1 MNTTKKQ
8 LILFS
13 IILTCCCYSTHAQ
26 KASIKENLKTIKT
39 YPFSDPNKIPILADN
54 PKIYPY
60 FKFEGYSQNSQ
71 EQNWKVITL
80 ENDYIKTWV
89 LPEVG
94 GKVWGAI
101 EKASGQPFIYHNEVM
116 KFRNI
121 AMRGPWTSGGI
132 EFNFGIIGHSPATA
146 TPVDYLLEEHDDGSV
161 SCVVGAMDLPSR
173 THWRVRIKLPKDK
186 AYFETEALWYNPTP
200 LNQSYYNWMTA
211 AAAASEDLTFY
222 YPGDEYLTHPGDARP
237 YPIEYGRN
245 ISKYN
250 ENDFLDSKSYHVV
263 GDYNDFFG
271 GYYSRKQYGF
281 GHWALYDEM
290 PGQKLWIWAL
300 SRAGGIWED
309 LLTDTNGQYIEFQ
322 AGRLF
327 NQYAPSTNNNPIS
340 QVGFT
345 PHTSDQWR
353 ELWFP
358 VLGIGGLSDV
368 SPNGIL
374 YVVQEGKQL
383 SFGIN
388 ALTASEDTLK
398 IYADE
403 KLIYEKKID
412 LLPLAFFKDS
422 IQIYGAWTI
431 ELPKMGLKL
440 QSDSNKLRI
449 ARPFQVAQVAQVPV
463 AELKFRAGVE
473 ALVSRDYQTAQ
484 QALEDC
490 LKENP
495 AHLEALAYLAEC
507 YYANADYDQGLQ
519 YALLALT
526 IDTYHPQAN
535 YVAGILYK
543 AKGDYINAK
552 EMLGWAARS
561 MNYRSAAYALMSEIT
576 LAEQELD
583 LALHYATKALDFNRF
598 NILAYQVL
606 ILANRL
612 RGNSILAKDNI
623 KALLKIDP
631 LCHFARYEQYLL
643 EGTDF
648 QQYIQNEFPYQTYLE
663 LAMDYY
669 HKAQY
674 TTAIQ
679 ILENAPKQ
687 PLVNIWLAYLKQS
700 PNLLDDVVKSST
712 DFVFPY
718 RNETLEALTWANQQ
732 RNHWKLKYYL
742 GLLYWSKNKIA
753 TTKILFESIGQEA
766 DNATFYLT
774 RAKLRQE
781 QPQTALQD
789 LEKALKIASNE
800 WRTHQAIVQHFQ
812 KQQDYSRAL
821 NYSLVAI
828 RQHPNNY
835 ALSLL
840 HVKSLIFNQQY
851 ASAIEQLNKTEVL
864 PFEGAYEGRQLYEWA
879 HYGQALALI
888 AKKEYQQAIMV
899 LEQSKQWPERLGVG
913 QPYHPDDRMANY
925 LLAHVYQKL
934 HEDDK
939 ANNAQA
945 AIVAY
950 TLDFPLKDSYL
961 SALGWCTLPSN
972 ERNKKMIALFPNPD
986 NLPEKLRWS
995 VYQVLG
1001 YPNKATIND
1010 SNDLTLKMVK
1020 IALLLE

>member
-8 LILFS
+8 FILCFVS
-13 IILTCCCYSTHAQ
+13 LMCCCYLVDAQ
-26 KASIKENLKTIKT
+26 KASIEENLQTIKT
-39 YPFSDPNKIPILADN
+39 YPFSDPNKVPMLTDN

-71 EQNWKVITL
+71 EQDWKVITL
-80 ENDYIKTWV
+80 ENDYLKAWV

-101 EKASGQPFIYHNEVM
+101 EKSGGQAFIYQNEVM

-146 TPVDYLLEEHDDGSV
+146 TPVDYLLEEHEDGSV

-200 LNQSYYNWMTA
+200 LNQAYYNWMTA

-222 YPGDEYLTHPGDARP
+222 CPGDEYLTHPGDARP
-237 YPIEYGRN
+237 YPMEYGRN
-245 ISKYN
+245 IAKYK
-250 ENDFLDSKSYHVV
+250 ENNFLGSKSYHVV

-271 GYYSRKQYGF
+271 GYYTHKHYGF

-327 NQYAPSTNNNPIS
+327 NQYSPSMNNNPIS

-345 PHTSDQWR
+345 PHTTDQWR

-374 YVVQEGKQL
+374 HAVQQGKQL

-388 ALTASEDTLK
+388 ALAASEDSLK

-403 KLIYEKKID
+403 KLVYEKKIN
-412 LLPLAFFKDS
+412 LAPLAFFKDS
-422 IQIYGAWTI
+422 IPISGAWKI
-431 ELPKMGLKL
+431 VLPKIGLKL
-440 QSDSNKLRI
+440 QSDSDNLLI
-449 ARPFQVAQVAQVPV
+449 ARPFQTAKVAQVPI
-463 AELKFRAGVE
+463 AERKFRAGVE
-473 ALVSRDYQTAQ
+473 ALVSRNYQTAQ

-490 LKENP
+490 LEENP

-507 YYANADYDQGLQ
+507 HYAQTDYDQGLH
-519 YALLALT
+519 YALLALA

-535 YVAGILYK
+535 YVAGIIYK
-543 AKGDYINAK
+543 AKNDYINAK
-552 EMLGWAARS
+552 EMLSWAARA
-561 MNYRSAAYALMSEIT
+561 MNYRSAAFALMSEIT

-583 LALHYATKALDFNRF
+583 LALHYADKALNFNRF
-598 NILAYQVL
+598 NILAHQVS
-606 ILANRL
+606 IVANRL
-612 RGNSILAKDNI
+612 KGNSILTKDHI

-631 LCHFARYEQYLL
+631 LCHFARHEQHLL

-648 QQYIQNEFPYQTYLE
+648 QQYIQNELPYQTYLE

-669 HKAQY
+669 HKADY

-679 ILENAPKQ
+679 VLENAPQ
-687 PLVNIWLAYLKQS
+687 HPLVRIWLAYLKQS
-700 PNLLDDVVKSST
+700 PNLLDDVLKSST

-718 RNETLEALTWANQQ
+718 RNETLEALIWANQQ
-732 RNHWKLKYYL
+732 RNHWKFKYYL

-753 TTKILFESIGQEA
+753 ITKTLFEAIGQEA
-766 DNATFYLT
+766 DHATFYLT

-781 QPQTALQD
+781 QPQAALRD
-789 LEKALKIASNE
+789 LEKALKMANNE
-800 WRTHQAIVQHFQ
+800 WRTHQAIVQHLQ
-812 KQQDYSRAL
+812 KQQDYPRAL
-821 NYSLVAI
+821 NHSLVAI

-888 AKKEYQQAIMV
+888 AKKEYQQAITV

-913 QPYHPDDRMANY
+913 QPYYPDDRMANY
-925 LLAHVYQKL
+925 LLAHIYKQL
-934 HEDDK
+934 HEEDK
-939 ANNAQA
+939 ANEAQA
-945 AIVAY
+945 AIILY

-961 SALGWCTLPSN
+961 SALGWQTLPFE

-986 NLPEKLRWS
+986 SLPERLRWS
-995 VYQVLG
+995 VYQTFG
-1001 YPNKATIND
+1001 DNHKETISD
-1010 SNDLTLKMVK
+1010 DDDLTLQLVK